1 MSKPIIAIESEME
14 TLQRDLANVSK
25 VLVGV
30 VRQTKKL
37 KLSADTHKKL
47 VAVKATI
54 DELYKQI
61 Q

>member
-1 MSKPIIAIESEME
+1 ME

-37 KLSADTHKKL
+37 KLGADTHKKL

-54 DELYKQI
+54 DELYKHI